1 MRMSIFNDGILQIDE
16 RVFKNLFDEFYQALC
31 VFASTYLK
39 DDALAAD
46 IVQEG
51 FVKFWNRRQ
60 YFDNY
65 FKVKSFLYT
74 TIRHDCLN
82 FIRDHRE
89 KWEDISVLES
99 SSFFAD
105 TLIEEEAY
113 RIFYNAVEALPVQTR
128 EVIQLALD
136 GLKNS
141 EIAEKMEIS
150 ENSVHTLKK
159 LAYKKLKAALKD
171 YYYLLFVFCSW
182 LK

>member
-1 MRMSIFNDGILQIDE
+1 MGRYFCFGIQ
-16 RVFKNLFDEFYQALC
+16 
-31 VFASTYLK
+31 
-39 DDALAAD
+39 
-46 IVQEG
+46 
-51 FVKFWNRRQ
+51 
-60 YFDNY
+60 
-65 FKVKSFLYT
+65 
-74 TIRHDCLN
+74 
-82 FIRDHRE
+82 
-89 KWEDISVLES
+89 
-99 SSFFAD
+99 SFFAD

-113 RIFYNAVEALPVQTR
+113 RILYNAVEALPVQTR

-159 LAYKKLKAALKD
+159 LAYKKLKTALKD